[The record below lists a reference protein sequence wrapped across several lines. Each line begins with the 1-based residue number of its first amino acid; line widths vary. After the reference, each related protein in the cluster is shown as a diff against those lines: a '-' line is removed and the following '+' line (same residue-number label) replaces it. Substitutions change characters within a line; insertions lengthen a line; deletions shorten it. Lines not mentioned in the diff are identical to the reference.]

1 MVTGMATRDAE
12 VSATARIN
20 APPERLYRLIADY
33 HHGHPRILPPQLRNL
48 IVEQGGSG
56 AGTVFTC
63 EMRAFGTTRKF
74 RAAVTEPHPG
84 RVLVE
89 TLDDGK
95 TVTTFTV
102 EPADDGRAADVTIN
116 TRTMPRSG
124 ILGIVERILSSW
136 LLKSVYRRELDL
148 LKQTVEEERISKK
161 E

>member
-1 MVTGMATRDAE
+1 MSTREAE

-20 APPERLYRLIADY
+20 APPERIYRLIADY
-33 HHGHPRILPPQLRNL
+33 RDGHPRILPPQLRNL
-48 IVEQGGSG
+48 IVEQGGIG

-95 TVTTFTV
+95 TITTFTV
-102 EPADDGRAADVTIN
+102 EPADQGHAADVTIS
-116 TRTMPRSG
+116 THTIPRSG
-124 ILGIVERILSSW
+124 ILGIVERALSSRFLKPVYENELK
-136 LLKSVYRRELDL
+136 LLARATERRD
-148 LKQTVEEERISKK
+148 
-161 E
+161 